1 MLQRHFA
8 KSNRRSL
15 QPRVGVED
23 EEEESRKSVTMSLN
37 RAKLENLGSAL
48 VLRVLDLKLL
58 PLWLLVGSPS
68 WLNGKWK
75 KNPEDEL

>member
-1 MLQRHFA
+1 
-8 KSNRRSL
+8 
-15 QPRVGVED
+15 
-23 EEEESRKSVTMSLN
+23 MSLN

>member
-48 VLRVLDLKLL
+48 VSRRERK
-58 PLWLLVGSPS
+58 
-68 WLNGKWK
+68 NYKAK
-75 KNPEDEL
+75 KNPVDQL